1 MKISVVGLGYVG
13 AVSAAVFA
21 HLGHDVI
28 GVDLD
33 RAKVDL
39 INAGRA
45 PIVEKDLD
53 RYIKEGVE
61 SGRLRATAD
70 IREAILDSE
79 ITFVAVGTPSLPNG
93 NIDLR
98 YIRAAAEDIGEA
110 LRGKEEFHAVVMRST
125 VLPGT
130 GKNVVIPAIE
140 KSSGKKAGEGFGYAS
155 NPEFLR
161 ESSAIED
168 FFHPPKTVV
177 GPSDKKSAEILRQLY
192 AFLDAPYFE
201 VGIEEAEMVK
211 YADNA
216 WHAVKVT
223 FANEIGI
230 IAKRFGVDSHR
241 VMEVFCADTKLNIS
255 CYYLRPGFAFGGSC
269 LPKDVRA
276 LTYAARHA
284 DAAVAML
291 ESVLPSNEQQ
301 IKRVYKEFIAPLKKR
316 RVGVLGI
323 SFKAGT
329 DDLRESPI
337 LELTE
342 TLIGKGYEV
351 EIYDPN
357 LLKAKEGGVLAEYL
371 AAELP
376 HIDSRLRKSMEEVI
390 GRSEIVIIGNA
401 NKAYKGLYRRYPQ
414 KFFID
419 VAAIEEKSE
428 DKNLIRIV

>member
-1 MKISVVGLGYVG
+1 MKISIVGLGYVG

-21 HLGHDVI
+21 HLGHEVI

-33 RAKVDL
+33 AQKVQI
-39 INAGRA
+39 INSGRA

-61 SGRLRATAD
+61 TGRLRATTD
-70 IREAILDSE
+70 IKEAIFDSD

-110 LRGKEEFHAVVMRST
+110 LAQKEGFHTVVMRST

-130 GKNVVIPAIE
+130 GKKVVIPTIE
-140 KSSGKKAGEGFGYAS
+140 KVSGKKVGEGFGYAS

-161 ESSAIED
+161 ESSAIYD

-177 GPSDKKSAEILRQLY
+177 GPSDEKSAAILRELY
-192 AFLDAPYFE
+192 SFLDAPYFE
-201 VGIEEAEMVK
+201 VAIEEAEMVK

-230 IAKRFGVDSHR
+230 IAKRFGVDSHK

-255 CYYLRPGFAFGGSC
+255 CYYMRPGFAFGGSC

-284 DAAVAML
+284 DAAVEML
-291 ESVLPSNEQQ
+291 ESVIPSNEQQ

-316 RVGVLGI
+316 KVGVLGL

-351 EIYDPN
+351 QIFDPN
-357 LLKAKEGGVLAEYL
+357 LLEAKKSGVLTEYL
-371 AAELP
+371 RQELP
-376 HIDSRLRKSMEEVI
+376 HIDRRLAERLEDVI
-390 GRSEIVIIGNA
+390 EASEILIIGNA
-401 NKAYKGLYRRYPQ
+401 NKAYKGLYLRYPD
-414 KFFID
+414 KIFID
-419 VAAIEEKSE
+419 VAAIEDKSE

>member
-1 MKISVVGLGYVG
+1 MKISIVGLGYVG
-13 AVSAAVFA
+13 AVSAAAFA
-21 HLGHDVI
+21 HLGHEVI
-28 GVDLD
+28 GVDVD
-33 RAKVDL
+33 GEKVAL

-45 PIVEKDLD
+45 PIVEKDLE

-61 SGRLRATAD
+61 SGRLRATTD
-70 IREAILDSE
+70 IEEAIRNSD

-98 YIRAAAEDIGEA
+98 YIRSAAADIGAA
-110 LRGKEEFHAVVMRST
+110 LANKEGFHVVVMRST

-130 GKNVVIPAIE
+130 GKNVVIPQIE
-140 KSSGKKAGEGFGYAS
+140 ESSGKKVAKEFGYAS

-161 ESSAIED
+161 ESSAIYD

-177 GPSDKKSAEILRQLY
+177 GSSDERSARTLRKLY

-201 VGIEEAEMVK
+201 VAIEEAEMVK

-230 IAKRFGVDSHR
+230 IAKRFGVDSHK
-241 VMEVFCADTKLNIS
+241 VMDIFCADTKLNIS

-284 DAAVAML
+284 DATVEML
-291 ESVLPSNEQQ
+291 ESLMPSNEHQ
-301 IKRVYKEFIAPLKKR
+301 IRRVYKEFIEPLKKR
-316 RVGVLGI
+316 RVGVLGL

-351 EIYDPN
+351 QIYDPN
-357 LLKAKEGGVLAEYL
+357 LLQAKEGGVLATYL
-371 AAELP
+371 ASQLP
-376 HIDSRLRKSMEEVI
+376 HIDRRLRKDMEEVI
-390 GRSEIVIIGNA
+390 AGSDIIIIGNA
-401 NKAYKGLYRRYPQ
+401 NEAYKGLYLRYPD
-414 KFFID
+414 KIFID
-419 VAAIEEKSE
+419 VAAIEDKSE
-428 DKNLIRIV
+428 DRNLIRIV

>member
-1 MKISVVGLGYVG
+1 MKISIVGLGYVG

-21 HLGHDVI
+21 HLGHEVI
-28 GVDLD
+28 GMDVDA
-33 RAKVDL
+33 AKVEL
-39 INAGRA
+39 INAGRS
-45 PIVEKDLD
+45 PIVEKDLE

-61 SGRLRATAD
+61 SGRLRATTD
-70 IREAILDSE
+70 IREAIGQSDV
-79 ITFVAVGTPSLPNG
+79 TFIAVGTPSLPNG

-98 YIRAAAEDIGEA
+98 YIRSAAEDIGDA
-110 LRGKEEFHAVVMRST
+110 LAQKAGFHVVVMRST

-130 GKNVVIPAIE
+130 GKNVVIPTIE
-140 KSSGKKAGEGFGYAS
+140 KKSGKRVGEGFGYAS

-161 ESSAIED
+161 ESSAIYD

-177 GPSDKKSAEILRQLY
+177 GPSDEKSAAVLRELY
-192 AFLDAPYFE
+192 GFLDAPYFE
-201 VGIEEAEMVK
+201 VAIEEAEMVK

-284 DAAVAML
+284 DATVAML
-291 ESVLPSNEQQ
+291 ESVMPSNELQ
-301 IKRVYKEFIAPLKKR
+301 IRRVFKEFIAPLKKR
-316 RVGVLGI
+316 KVGVLGL

-342 TLIGKGYEV
+342 TLIGKGYDV
-351 EIYDPN
+351 RIYDPN
-357 LLKAKEGGVLAEYL
+357 LLEAKKSGVLAAFL
-371 AAELP
+371 ASELP
-376 HIDSRLRKSMEEVI
+376 HIDARLAESMEEVI
-390 GRSEIVIIGNA
+390 QKSEVVVIGNA
-401 NKAYKGLYRRYPQ
+401 NKAYKGLYRRYPDTI
-414 KFFID
+414 FID
-419 VAAIEEKSE
+419 VAAIEDKSE
-428 DKNLIRIV
+428 DQNLIRIV

>member
-1 MKISVVGLGYVG
+1 MKISIVGLGYVG

-21 HLGHDVI
+21 HLGHEVI
-28 GVDLD
+28 GMDVD
-33 RAKVDL
+33 AVKVEL
-39 INAGRA
+39 INAGRS
-45 PIVEKDLD
+45 PIVEKDLE
-53 RYIKEGVE
+53 RYIKEGVK
-61 SGRLRATAD
+61 SGRLRATTD
-70 IREAILDSE
+70 IHEAIEQSDV
-79 ITFVAVGTPSLPNG
+79 TFIAVGTPSLPNG

-98 YIRAAAEDIGEA
+98 YIRSAAEDIGDA
-110 LRGKEEFHAVVMRST
+110 LAQKEGFHVVVMRST

-130 GKNVVIPAIE
+130 GKNVVIPTIE
-140 KSSGKKAGEGFGYAS
+140 KKSGKRAGEGFGYAS

-161 ESSAIED
+161 ESSAIYD

-177 GPSDKKSAEILRQLY
+177 GPSDEKSAAILRELY
-192 AFLDAPYFE
+192 SFLDAPYFE
-201 VGIEEAEMVK
+201 VAIEEAEMVK

-284 DAAVAML
+284 DAAVEML
-291 ESVLPSNEQQ
+291 ESVIPSNEQQ

-316 RVGVLGI
+316 KVGVLGL

-342 TLIGKGYEV
+342 TLIGKGYDV
-351 EIYDPN
+351 RIYDPN
-357 LLKAKEGGVLAEYL
+357 LLEAKKSGVLAAFL
-371 AAELP
+371 ASELP
-376 HIDSRLRKSMEEVI
+376 HIDVRLAESMEEVI
-390 GRSEIVIIGNA
+390 QKSEVVVIGNA
-401 NKAYKGLYRRYPQ
+401 NKAYKGLYRRYPDTI
-414 KFFID
+414 FID
-419 VAAIEEKSE
+419 VAAIEEVSE
-428 DKNLIRIV
+428 DANLIRIV